1 MAKDIFSKIIKDYN
15 NDLEMILEKKAF
27 SEDVKNL
34 LLSMLYKIEN
44 SYADYKKVKVQV
56 CEKGKFIEEILE
68 TIDKKCKKIEIIK
81 STSEEAKTLYEQG
94 ENCIIDRENGIIK
107 TLQNEK
113 SILDAISKIKQEEI
127 IINDK
132 YELIEK
138 PVKDVLYIGNN
149 TNTLELITDFNGWSW
164 DVSLKKADF
173 VVYDKLYQMLIL
185 LIGNKQI
192 DAIVNNRKIEQEQ
205 EVPNNVI
212 LSSKYNESFGI
223 TKEEMKETKL
233 DTVETIVYEFEM
245 LYGKELTL
253 KFMEDFIKVA
263 MLECCNQNK
272 DYKNKIV
279 DEIGIIKNEL
289 TRMNDNKIYLEHLSI
304 KKKELAKEI
313 EQLDKVLNNEKDL
326 KKEYEEKNKKL
337 PNKEKIFSVSHF
349 KLMLEKQRER
359 KIEQIKSI
367 NKKMEPKEF
376 VKIKKEIEDKLKF
389 YEDINIEDYTQENKI
404 RLQKKLEK
412 TYLQCFNKKIE
423 KAEDKKEIENIIYEL
438 RYFKQMPLTATKN
451 MKEIEQKL
459 INKACEQKV
468 ITRFSD
474 NEKINYQ
481 ILKQI
486 LNIKIIDLETLA
498 FLLKY
503 TKGILTIKMY
513 DGSVEDETFEIEITE
528 KVELQV
534 KLNKKIKIWQ

>member
-233 DTVETIVYEFEM
+233 DTVETIVYEF
-245 LYGKELTL
+245 
-253 KFMEDFIKVA
+253 
-263 MLECCNQNK
+263 
-272 DYKNKIV
+272 
-279 DEIGIIKNEL
+279 
-289 TRMNDNKIYLEHLSI
+289 
-304 KKKELAKEI
+304 
-313 EQLDKVLNNEKDL
+313 
-326 KKEYEEKNKKL
+326 
-337 PNKEKIFSVSHF
+337 
-349 KLMLEKQRER
+349 
-359 KIEQIKSI
+359 
-367 NKKMEPKEF
+367 
-376 VKIKKEIEDKLKF
+376 
-389 YEDINIEDYTQENKI
+389 
-404 RLQKKLEK
+404 
-412 TYLQCFNKKIE
+412 
-423 KAEDKKEIENIIYEL
+423 
-438 RYFKQMPLTATKN
+438 
-451 MKEIEQKL
+451 
-459 INKACEQKV
+459 
-468 ITRFSD
+468 
-474 NEKINYQ
+474 
-481 ILKQI
+481 
-486 LNIKIIDLETLA
+486 
-498 FLLKY
+498 
-503 TKGILTIKMY
+503 
-513 DGSVEDETFEIEITE
+513 
-528 KVELQV
+528 
-534 KLNKKIKIWQ
+534 

>member
-94 ENCIIDRENGIIK
+94 ENCMIDRENGIIQ

-113 SILDAISKIKQEEI
+113 SILDALSKIKQEEI
-127 IINDK
+127 IIDEK

-138 PVKDVLYIGNN
+138 PIKDVLYLGNN
-149 TNTLELITDFNGWSW
+149 VNTLELINDFNGWSW
-164 DVSLKKADF
+164 DVSVKKTKNI
-173 VVYDKLYQMLIL
+173 VYNKLYQMLIL

-192 DAIVNNRKIEQEQ
+192 DAIVNKREVEEEQ

-233 DTVETIVYEFEM
+233 DTVETIIYEFEM
-245 LYGKELTL
+245 LYGKDCAR

-263 MLECCNQNK
+263 ILECCIQDEEYKKIIDNK
-272 DYKNKIV
+272 VIKVK
-279 DEIGIIKNEL
+279 DEL
-289 TRMNDNKIYLEHLSI
+289 RRMNDNKMFLEELSI
-304 KKKELAKEI
+304 QKKDLTKEI
-313 EQLDKVLNNEKDL
+313 EQLDKLINNEKEL
-326 KKEYEEKNKKL
+326 KAEYEKRNKNL
-337 PNKEKIFSVSHF
+337 PNKEKIFSVSHL

-376 VKIKKEIEDKLKF
+376 VKIKKEIEEQLGF
-389 YEDINIEDYTQENKI
+389 YEDIQLENYTEENKK
-404 RLQKKLEK
+404 RLQKQLEK
-412 TYLQCFNKKIE
+412 TYLECFNKKIE
-423 KAEDKKEIENIIYEL
+423 KAEDKRQIENLIYEL
-438 RYFKQMPLTATKN
+438 RYFKQMPSTLTKN
-451 MKEIEQKL
+451 IKEIEAKL
-459 INKACEQKV
+459 LNKACEQKV
-468 ITRFSD
+468 LTRFSES
-474 NEKINYQ
+474 EKLNYQ
-481 ILKQI
+481 ILKEI
-486 LNIKIIDLETLA
+486 FNSRIIDLETIA

-503 TKGILTIKMY
+503 TKGILTVKIY
-513 DGSVEDETFEIEITE
+513 DGNVEDTTFEIKITE